1 MKIYE
6 TVQNE
11 IKLSQAF
18 NNLILFI
25 VFYILFLIKVT
36 GKQKQSWSK
45 LILIPHQE
53 IFNPNLDKKSPV
65 LA

>member
-18 NNLILFI
+18 NNLMLFI

-36 GKQKQSWSK
+36 RKQKQSWSK

-53 IFNPNLDKKSPV
+53 ISNPNQAQKVPY
-65 LA
+65 